1 MTTQTAQTQQPG
13 GERVESGRVESGSP
27 GRWSRTGRERADQ
40 HWNCF
45 NGNAGDTPERRGG
58 AHNYGLS
65 ERIYAMLK

>member
-13 GERVESGRVESGSP
+13 GERVESGSP

-65 ERIYAMLK
+65 ERIDGMLK